1 VRKQTE
7 NGCRT
12 IALKTRLSPA
22 MVARPAESRSVMVK
36 MISHANAT
44 IIHSL
49 ND

>member
-1 VRKQTE
+1 
-7 NGCRT
+7 
-12 IALKTRLSPA
+12 
-22 MVARPAESRSVMVK
+22 MVARPGVAAAAESRSVK